1 MDTDTGWTGSH
12 SFTSV
17 RQIDIQTDS
26 LRAREFCVA
35 HQHNCQTTGTRGQ
48 GRAGQGRAGQGRDGR
63 SPIAIEAMSRLC
75 TLCGCDIAP
84 RLMRRSR
91 ARVRDSWGG
100 AVGNGKFSTSEM
112 PRDLI

>member
-48 GRAGQGRAGQGRDGR
+48 GRAGQGGARQG
-63 SPIAIEAMSRLC
+63 
-75 TLCGCDIAP
+75 
-84 RLMRRSR
+84 
-91 ARVRDSWGG
+91 W
-100 AVGNGKFSTSEM
+100 AVTYSHRGHVQALY
-112 PRDLI
+112 PLWL